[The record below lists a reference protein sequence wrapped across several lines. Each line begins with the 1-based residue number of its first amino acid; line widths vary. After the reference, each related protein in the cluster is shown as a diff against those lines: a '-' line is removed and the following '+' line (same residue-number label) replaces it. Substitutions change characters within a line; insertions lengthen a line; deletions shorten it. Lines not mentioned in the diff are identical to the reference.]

1 MDVYENRLPCSPVIH
16 QFIII
21 PMKQGYGYTW
31 VFFSPPIKKVHTQLS
46 SWLIVFPVIPMKS
59 YHIYIYIHINPQVM
73 GLTANLTIEIRPSGK
88 TLGSSGRS
96 RGRCLATGPES
107 QRAREGL
114 GGPCE
119 RI

>member
-1 MDVYENRLPCSPVIH
+1 MKLVDSFPGYSHE
-16 QFIII
+16 II
-21 PMKQGYGYTW
+21 
-31 VFFSPPIKKVHTQLS
+31 
-46 SWLIVFPVIPMKS
+46 S
-59 YHIYIYIHINPQVM
+59 YIYIYIHINPQVM

-107 QRAREGL
+107 ERAREGL